1 MSQISPTTSAALGQL
16 NADSIRAALGTITSG
31 RVISLETQWWRG
43 MPGHPVHPRFEV
55 LTYRSPRGERVQKD
69 QDYLNPP
76 ANTIGYGFISELV
89 SGTTHTG
96 THIDA
101 LCHVVCGDEPTWH
114 GGVPAN
120 DFLGDFGALNSDAS
134 ELPPIISR
142 GVLLDVPGML
152 GLDYLA
158 AGHPITAD
166 ELQRTADAQGIELHE
181 GDTVLVRTGSM
192 QFWPNVDAPDFPG
205 NSGVSLDGAEWLSKH
220 KPVAVGADTVA
231 FECAPSGIPG
241 SSQPAHVHLI
251 WEQGIPILELVD
263 LEELAREKI
272 YVFSFVCLPLTIQ
285 GATGSMVRPIAIL

>member
-1 MSQISPTTSAALGQL
+1 MTEIRPTSSTALAQL

-55 LTYRSPRGERVQKD
+55 ITYRTPRGEQVQKD

-76 ANTIGYGFISELV
+76 ENTIGYGFVSELV
-89 SGTTHTG
+89 MGTMHTG

-101 LCHVVCGDEPTWH
+101 LCHVVCGDEPSWH
-114 GGVPAN
+114 GGYAASEY
-120 DFLGDFGALNSDAS
+120 LGDFGALNSDAS

-142 GVLLDVPGML
+142 GILLDVPAML
-152 GLDYLA
+152 GVPYLD
-158 AGHPITAD
+158 AGHPITGD
-166 ELQRTADAQGIELHE
+166 ELQRTADHHGVQVRE

-192 QFWPNVDAPDFPG
+192 QFWPKVDTPDFPA

-231 FECAPSGIPG
+231 FESAPSGVPG

-251 WEQGIPILELVD
+251 WENGIPILELVD
-263 LEELAREKI
+263 LEQLAREKV
-272 YVFSFVCLPLTIQ
+272 YEFTFVCLPLTIQ
-285 GATGSMVRPIAIL
+285 GATGSMVRPIAIV